1 MLYNTDG
8 GGHMKHKK
16 LLSAVLA
23 AIMLLVTFCSCDIA
37 DFFEETTSDFTPDM
51 YVHFLD
57 VGQGDSIFIELP
69 TGKTMLIDAGE
80 NYHGEAIISY
90 ISDRGYDKID
100 YLVGTHPHSDHIG
113 SMAYIVR
120 NFKIGS
126 VYLPKVT
133 SNTVMYEKLL
143 EAVEKKNRKVKNGR
157 AGITIAKDEEKDFS
171 AKIIAPVEINEKNL
185 NNSSV
190 MIIIDYKEST
200 FLFTGDAENEEL
212 KTVKVDVTADVLK
225 VGHHGSRNAN
235 PEFFLKKVSPQI
247 AVISCGVDNDYGHP
261 HKETL
266 KYLEKL
272 NCEVY
277 RTDKDGTVTVYTDG
291 EKLGVDTG
299 GQVMERAK

>member
-1 MLYNTDG
+1 
-8 GGHMKHKK
+8 
-16 LLSAVLA
+16 
-23 AIMLLVTFCSCDIA
+23 
-37 DFFEETTSDFTPDM
+37 
-51 YVHFLD
+51 
-57 VGQGDSIFIELP
+57 
-69 TGKTMLIDAGE
+69 
-80 NYHGEAIISY
+80 
-90 ISDRGYDKID
+90 
-100 YLVGTHPHSDHIG
+100 
-113 SMAYIVR
+113 MAYIVR

-200 FLFTGDAENEEL
+200 FLFTGDAEKEEL
-212 KTVKVDVTADVLK
+212 KTVKADVTADVLK